1 LMFPDS
7 ASLYLVLLA
16 FFLETADA
24 SFGGGYGTILTPL
37 LLLMGLESTSVVP
50 AVLVSQLAGDFLA
63 SFFHHEFRNVDLS
76 TGGQAFK
83 AALALAVLGSAGCI
97 VSVIV
102 AVNLPKLYLNLYI
115 GMLAAAIGFL
125 MLAVRNGKWGF
136 SWRRLAFVGSIA
148 AFNKGISGGG
158 YGPVITGG
166 QILTGVEPKSA
177 IGVTSLSEGV
187 TCIVAVLSYL
197 VAGRSIDWSL
207 AMLLAI
213 GVSLSTPVSAYL
225 VRKMRSGTLKLTTAL
240 LTLALG
246 LLTILKA
253 F

>member
-1 LMFPDS
+1 MFPDV
-7 ASLYLVLLA
+7 APLYMVLLA
-16 FFLETADA
+16 FFLEIADA

-76 TGGQAFK
+76 TGGKAFK
-83 AALALAVLGSAGCI
+83 AAVALAVLGSAGCI
-97 VSVIV
+97 VSVVV
-102 AVNLPKLYLNLYI
+102 AVNLPKVYLNLYI

-136 SWRRLAFVGSIA
+136 SWGRLAFVGSIA

-197 VAGRSIDWSL
+197 AAGRSIDWSL